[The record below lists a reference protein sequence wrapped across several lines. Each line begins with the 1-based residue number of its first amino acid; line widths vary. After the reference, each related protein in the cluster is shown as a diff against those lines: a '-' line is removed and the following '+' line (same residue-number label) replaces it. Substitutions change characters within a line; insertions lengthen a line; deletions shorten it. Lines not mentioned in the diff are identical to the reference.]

1 MIYVI
6 IQIFDKKFRLTLLVE
21 LQKKIGM
28 TRFELAAPA
37 TRTRC
42 ATRLRYIPK
51 FYYLL
56 FEFKSTVNNLS
67 GISLNSNALPEP
79 LEKPDI

>member
-6 IQIFDKKFRLTLLVE
+6 IQIFDKKFRLALLVE

-42 ATRLRYIPK
+42 ATKLRYIPIYI
-51 FYYLL
+51 FYY
-56 FEFKSTVNNLS
+56 EPSNL
-67 GISLNSNALPEP
+67 
-79 LEKPDI
+79 